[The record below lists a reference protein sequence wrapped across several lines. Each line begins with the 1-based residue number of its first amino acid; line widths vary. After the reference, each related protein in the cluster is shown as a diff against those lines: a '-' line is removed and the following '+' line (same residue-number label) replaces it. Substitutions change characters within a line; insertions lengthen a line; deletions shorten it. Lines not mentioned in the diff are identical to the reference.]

1 MMDCFEALTTR
12 RGVLRYDPR
21 PVEPDLIRRVLATAV
36 SAPSPANLQP
46 WAFVVVTDPERTV
59 KVARYLLDVQD
70 RRVFQE
76 FLGLLPAETERYI
89 DLYDQFERAPCFIV
103 VCLEPK
109 AEFALPEHQAVLRDW
124 YLMCLGAA
132 TVNLMTAA
140 TACGLAT
147 RWFGGFALDG
157 GGHRLKDL
165 LSIPAGV
172 EIAAVTPLGYPAD
185 DTPVRP
191 RRTQTRADLAGFR
204 RADQPA
210 LAALLKSKLPLDS
223 VVHYDGWREEA

>member
-1 MMDCFEALTTR
+1 MDCFEALTTR
-12 RGVLRYDPR
+12 RGVLRYESQ
-21 PVEPDLIRRVLATAV
+21 PVGADLIAQVLAAAV

-46 WAFVVVTDPERTV
+46 WAFVVVTDPERAG

-70 RRVFQE
+70 RRVFQD
-76 FLGLLPAETERYI
+76 FLGLMPNETERYLA
-89 DLYDQFERAPCFIV
+89 LYDQFQRAPCFIV

-109 AEFALPEHQAVLRDW
+109 SDFALPEHRAVLRDW

-132 TVNLMTAA
+132 TANLMAAA
-140 TACGLAT
+140 TACGLGT

-157 GGHRLKDL
+157 GGQYLKDL

-172 EIAAVTPLGYPAD
+172 EIAAVTPLGYPAGD
-185 DTPVRP
+185 APIRP
-191 RRTQTRADLAGFR
+191 RRPQSRRELADFR

-210 LAALLKSKLPLDS
+210 LASLLKGKLPLAS
-223 VVHYDGWREEA
+223 VVHDNGWHEDA